1 MPRRARVLS
10 VFVASVLL
18 AALAVGA
25 ARADNGG
32 GGDELSPKDDNGA
45 AGRNP
50 YGSATHVEPAKA
62 CSEQLHDTDASLIL
76 RVLPK
81 GPLQPDGKTLA
92 FTSGVC
98 IYLPPNY
105 GHSHL
110 RYPVLY
116 LLHGGGG
123 DAGDWTAQGHI
134 RSIMDAKYQADPSQ
148 AAIVVMPDGTDAQW
162 YDAIDGTIQNEK
174 YMFDYLIPYVDRHF
188 RTIAERDGRVIDGL
202 SNGGYGAMEM
212 AAKRPDLFV
221 AAGGMS
227 SNIAGRS
234 FSGLG
239 DPIQSPAYVH
249 GYTPVDLIENLDG
262 VDLTLDIGAS
272 CRKDVNRDACGTFAF
287 EQLFL
292 LDNRYF
298 RDALAAE
305 RGASDGAWQY
315 RETEGGHNWGW
326 WTTWLDHRHLP
337 FLYARLAKPRPETAK
352 PTPPQPR
359 PGFRYRSI
367 APSFS
372 AWGYDVTV
380 KRDVRE
386 FLDLHNV
393 SATSMVVQ
401 GSGTATIHTAPLYRA
416 GKNYVVTGAAAKPQL
431 VPADKDGRLLF
442 TVDLGPSHTQEEY
455 SPAVQLQEMGGNYFT
470 VRDVSIASA

>member
-1 MPRRARVLS
+1 GVEGRWGAANSLNSFTRGASASARARDSASLTTSNSSGQKTRIMVAQLPAGTTTTSASAFDREARVARATLAAASACPAFHAGWPQQVVPSGTVTTWSRRRSTRTAATPAAGETASTTQVGKMAIRTDTTVAQFVAWPGRRAGAAAWRFRAMPRRARVLC
-10 VFVASVLL
+10 VLLAPVLL
-18 AALAVGA
+18 AALAVGT
-25 ARADNGG
+25 ARAADN

-45 AGRNP
+45 AGRNGFP
-50 YGSATHVEPAKA
+50 GNAGHVEPVKA
-62 CSEQLHDTDASLIL
+62 CSEQVHDTDASLVI

-92 FTSGVC
+92 FTAGVC

-123 DAGDWTAQGHI
+123 DAAVWVTFGHI
-134 RSIMDAKYQADPSQ
+134 RSIMDGKYQADPSQ

-234 FSGLG
+234 FSGL
-239 DPIQSPAYVH
+239 
-249 GYTPVDLIENLDG
+249 
-262 VDLTLDIGAS
+262 
-272 CRKDVNRDACGTFAF
+272 
-287 EQLFL
+287 
-292 LDNRYF
+292 
-298 RDALAAE
+298 
-305 RGASDGAWQY
+305 
-315 RETEGGHNWGW
+315 
-326 WTTWLDHRHLP
+326 
-337 FLYARLAKPRPETAK
+337 
-352 PTPPQPR
+352 
-359 PGFRYRSI
+359 
-367 APSFS
+367 
-372 AWGYDVTV
+372 
-380 KRDVRE
+380 
-386 FLDLHNV
+386 
-393 SATSMVVQ
+393 
-401 GSGTATIHTAPLYRA
+401 
-416 GKNYVVTGAAAKPQL
+416 
-431 VPADKDGRLLF
+431 
-442 TVDLGPSHTQEEY
+442 
-455 SPAVQLQEMGGNYFT
+455 
-470 VRDVSIASA
+470 

>member
-1 MPRRARVLS
+1 
-10 VFVASVLL
+10 
-18 AALAVGA
+18 
-25 ARADNGG
+25 
-32 GGDELSPKDDNGA
+32 
-45 AGRNP
+45 
-50 YGSATHVEPAKA
+50 
-62 CSEQLHDTDASLIL
+62 
-76 RVLPK
+76 
-81 GPLQPDGKTLA
+81 
-92 FTSGVC
+92 VC
-98 IYLPPNY
+98 IYLPPGY
-105 GHSHL
+105 VHSRL

-123 DAGDWTAQGHI
+123 DAADWTTFGHI
-134 RSIMDAKYQADPSQ
+134 RSMMDGKYQADPSQ

-162 YDAIDGTIQNEK
+162 YDSLDGTIQNEK

-249 GYTPVDLIENLDG
+249 GYTPVDLIGNLDG
-262 VDLTLDIGAS
+262 VDLTLDIGAT
-272 CRKDVNRDACGTFAF
+272 CRKDVNRDACGSFAF

-305 RGASDGAWQY
+305 RGPTDGVWQY

-326 WTTWLDHRHLP
+326 WPLWLNERHLP
-337 FLYARLAKPRPETAK
+337 FFYGRLAKPRPETVKAG
-352 PTPPQPR
+352 PAVPR
-359 PGFRYRSI
+359 AGFRYKSI
-367 APSFS
+367 APAFS
-372 AWGYDVTV
+372 VWGYDVTI

-386 FLDLHNV
+386 FLDLRNV
-393 SATSMVVQ
+393 SATAMTVQ
-401 GSGTATIHTAPLYRA
+401 GSGAATIHTAPLYRA
-416 GKNYVVTGAAAKPQL
+416 GKKYVVSGAAGKPQL
-431 VPADKDGRLLF
+431 VTADRDGRITF
-442 TVDLGPSHTQEEY
+442 TVDLGPSHTHEEY
-455 SPAVQLQEMGGNYFT
+455 SPTVQIGRAH
-470 VRDVSIASA
+470 V